1 MVERTDLLTVPEVAE
16 LLRVQESTVYTW
28 AESGVLPVYRVG
40 RLLRFDRAQVQTW
53 LADRGSPGTGRETGG
68 TWPPGARE
76 VH

>member
-1 MVERTDLLTVPEVAE
+1 MRESTDLLTVPEVAE

-53 LADRGSPGTGRETGG
+53 LSDRGSPGTRREIEG
-68 TWPPGARE
+68 TWPRRPRE